1 MRNALIALAFFLPAA
16 FCAAQSQ
23 PQLNLMPMPA
33 SVQAGTG
40 QLPITQSFSV
50 AVTGFRDASLDLA
63 VQRFQT
69 QLWRQTGLPPRP
81 KSGSVPTLTVHAD
94 HGREAVQKLGEDESY
109 ELTVTDS
116 NAQLNAPTTLGVLHG
131 LQTFLQLAQITPTGF
146 AAPAVTIK
154 DQPRFPWRGLMIDA
168 SRHFMPADVIK
179 RNIDGM
185 AAVKMNVFHWHLS
198 DDQGFRA
205 ESKKFPNLTGM
216 GSDSQFYT
224 QEEIRDVI
232 VYAHDRGIRV
242 IPEFDMPGHSRSW
255 FLGYP
260 ELASGPGPYNL
271 ETGDPIMDPTREST
285 YKFLEKFIAEMAKLF
300 PDAYFHIGGD
310 EVDGKQWDSNP
321 QIQAFIHAHGMKNN
335 QDLQAYFNQ
344 RLQKIVARNHKI
356 MVGWDE
362 ILHPDLPKT
371 IVVQSWRG
379 QASLAAAAKQGYAGM
394 LSHGYYLDLMFPAA
408 DHYAVDPM
416 SGDAATLTPEQQ
428 KLILG
433 GESCQWAEWVT
444 PENIDSHIWPR
455 NAAIAERLWSPQK
468 VTDVDSMYAR
478 MNAVS
483 LDLEWLG
490 LMHRS
495 ARYEMLHRMAGS
507 ADISSLLVLADVVE
521 PVKDYNRWKDEL
533 GPIDFHAP
541 LTRMIDAVYPESDTA
556 QQFAGLVKK
565 FLQSQAKDQ
574 ASEAQ
579 IRAWLTL
586 WRDNDAKLHPLL
598 AQSSLLEEDASLS
611 QNLSAIGTAG
621 LQALDYIDKS
631 QSAPDAWKTQQLAVV
646 DQAKQRSAD
655 LLLMVAAPVQDLVQ
669 ASGTA
674 H

>member
-1 MRNALIALAFFLPAA
+1 
-16 FCAAQSQ
+16 
-23 PQLNLMPMPA
+23 
-33 SVQAGTG
+33 
-40 QLPITQSFSV
+40 
-50 AVTGFRDASLDLA
+50 
-63 VQRFQT
+63 
-69 QLWRQTGLPPRP
+69 
-81 KSGSVPTLTVHAD
+81 
-94 HGREAVQKLGEDESY
+94 
-109 ELTVTDS
+109 
-116 NAQLNAPTTLGVLHG
+116 
-131 LQTFLQLAQITPTGF
+131 
-146 AAPAVTIK
+146 
-154 DQPRFPWRGLMIDA
+154 
-168 SRHFMPADVIK
+168 
-179 RNIDGM
+179 
-185 AAVKMNVFHWHLS
+185 
-198 DDQGFRA
+198 
-205 ESKKFPNLTGM
+205 
-216 GSDSQFYT
+216 
-224 QEEIRDVI
+224 
-232 VYAHDRGIRV
+232 
-242 IPEFDMPGHSRSW
+242 
-255 FLGYP
+255 
-260 ELASGPGPYNL
+260 
-271 ETGDPIMDPTREST
+271 
-285 YKFLEKFIAEMAKLF
+285 
-300 PDAYFHIGGD
+300 
-310 EVDGKQWDSNP
+310 
-321 QIQAFIHAHGMKNN
+321 
-335 QDLQAYFNQ
+335 
-344 RLQKIVARNHKI
+344 

-455 NAAIAERLWSPQK
+455 NAAIAERLWSPQN

-521 PVKDYNRWKDEL
+521 PVKDYNRWKDEQ

-556 QQFAGLVKK
+556 RQFAGLVKK